1 MLNQGISRG
10 KLKWLVLVLGM
21 GLGMVLGGHR
31 GAARLWC
38 RVGRLVLG
46 QLILGRLVHGRL
58 VIVLDVHGLWLAWAV
73 MGSRTGARS
82 RTLARALGRPR
93 DRGRARPGLEGG
105 HGLDQSRRSASAQ
118 TFFARHR
125 LARFFF
131 PKASPG
137 PTDRHILI

>member
-21 GLGMVLGGHR
+21 GLGMVLGGHG

-58 VIVLDVHGLWLAWAV
+58 VIVLDVHGLWLAGAV
-73 MGSRTGARS
+73 MGSRTGAR
-82 RTLARALGRPR
+82 TLARALGRAR

-125 LARFFF
+125 LARVFF
-131 PKASPG
+131 SEG
-137 PTDRHILI
+137 VRPTPDTH